1 MPITLVAATVA
12 HEIATLILVGSL
24 FFILFVQLP
33 AIASVRSPRARLRLR
48 RASFQRLFGWGWLG
62 LLLLWLTGA
71 YDLLANLDD
80 GLPTHV
86 RIMAA
91 LSAAFTLL
99 FLIAQF
105 GLFHEATAAVED
117 RNSERASWL
126 YRRLRVVVGI
136 AFVLAL
142 AVMVL
147 DVAGPAVVG
156 FAGLDLKALLIRG

>member
-71 YDLLANLDD
+71 YDLIANL
-80 GLPTHV
+80 
-86 RIMAA
+86 
-91 LSAAFTLL
+91 
-99 FLIAQF
+99 